1 MKKRILKLCL
11 LNLSAA
17 MILATGV
24 TAFAANNEI
33 TDARTFTISAK
44 QGDKHTYEVYQILK
58 GDLAGTAADGSDS
71 GNKLSNIKAGQNAK
85 GLDSETAVNNAVKDI
100 VDTAKTATTDSEK
113 LAAIEKY
120 VDLESAAFAT
130 VSDGTYHVKI
140 SE

>member
-58 GDLAGTAADGSDS
+58 GILLEQQQTEATPETNCPILKQDRMQKGS
-71 GNKLSNIKAGQNAK
+71 IARQQ
-85 GLDSETAVNNAVKDI
+85 
-100 VDTAKTATTDSEK
+100 
-113 LAAIEKY
+113 
-120 VDLESAAFAT
+120 
-130 VSDGTYHVKI
+130 
-140 SE
+140 